1 MVTAIRALA
10 ARVLRRP
17 FRAPPAV
24 PGGAARLAVPHLEI
38 HITHECNLT
47 CDGCLYYTNHR
58 HTGTVPIAELQKSLA
73 MWSRRLVPRSFA
85 ILGGEPCLHRDLAQI
100 VYMAREH
107 WPAPATQVEVVTN
120 GLLLHLHPDLPQALT
135 ATDTALYISVHS
147 TAAISP
153 RYGEMIAKSIDL
165 AKRWE
170 QDHGIELEV
179 AEQANW
185 YRGYQGFGATVEP
198 FEDGDPQTSWDN
210 CVTGQQCFQ
219 LWEDRIW
226 KCAPLAYLGLQA
238 RTFLLS
244 EKWKPYLTYQGLDP
258 ECTDTELVAFFD
270 RKAEAVC
277 GMCPSNPQAFTKG
290 DPLLPLT
297 FHRTRPA

>member
-24 PGGAARLAVPHLEI
+24 PGGSARLAVPHLEI

-58 HTGTVPIAELQKSLA
+58 HSGTVPIAELQESLA
-73 MWSRRLVPRSFA
+73 KWSRRLVPRSFA
-85 ILGGEPCLHRDLAQI
+85 ILGGEPCLHRDLSKL
-100 VYMAREH
+100 VYMAREY
-107 WPAPATQVEVVTN
+107 WPDPGTQMEVVTN
-120 GLLLHLHPDLPQALT
+120 GLLLHLHPELPHALS
-135 ATDTALYISVHS
+135 ATGTALYISVHS

-153 RYGEMIAKSIDL
+153 RYAEMIARSVDL
-165 AKRWE
+165 ARRWE
-170 QDHGIELEV
+170 HDHGIELEV

-185 YRGYQGFGATVEP
+185 YRGYKGSGGSVEP
-198 FEDGDPQTSWDN
+198 FEDGDPQKSWDN

-219 LWEDRIW
+219 LSEDRIW

-238 RTFLLS
+238 RTFTLS
-244 EKWKPYLTYQGLDP
+244 EKWKPYLAYQGLDP
-258 ECTDTELVAFFD
+258 ECTDTELVEFFN
-270 RKAEAVC
+270 REAEAVC

-290 DPLLPLT
+290 DPLLPVT